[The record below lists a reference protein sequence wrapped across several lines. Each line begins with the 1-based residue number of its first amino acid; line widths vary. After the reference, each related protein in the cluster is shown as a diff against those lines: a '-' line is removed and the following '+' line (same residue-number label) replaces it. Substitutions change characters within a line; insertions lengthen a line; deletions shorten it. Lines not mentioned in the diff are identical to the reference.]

1 MKVVVETQSIDFDFK
16 KYIDL
21 ILKVAP
27 IHDITGIQR
36 ITFKDNFSHPKSDPE
51 SLACYL
57 RGGNGST
64 STIEVN
70 IKNILKI
77 NKIPEY
83 LFQRHP
89 EIAALRL
96 SEIIFHEIGHHAH
109 HFKRHG
115 IKNKQHEDF
124 AGRYGEAGYCNY
136 LISRKKKIISSY
148 KWGARN
154 ILDYDKMDRQ
164 LFKNSLD
171 EILEWLK
178 INPNGINFP
187 KSNNKKR

>member
-1 MKVVVETQSIDFDFK
+1 MKVVIETQSIDFDFI
-16 KYIDL
+16 KYVNL

-27 IHDITGIQR
+27 IHDITGIQQ

-51 SLACYL
+51 GLACYL

-70 IKNILKI
+70 IKNILKF
-77 NKIPEY
+77 NKISEY
-83 LFQRHP
+83 LFERHP
-89 EIAALRL
+89 EIASLWL

-115 IKNKQHEDF
+115 IKSKQHEDF
-124 AGRYGEAGYCNY
+124 AARYGEAGYCNY
-136 LISRKKKIISSY
+136 LIFRKKQIISSY

-154 ILDYDKMDRQ
+154 ILEHDKKNRQ
-164 LFKNSLD
+164 SFKNSLN

-178 INPNGINFP
+178 NNPRGFNFP
-187 KSNNKKR
+187 KSNKKK